1 MKLERI
7 ASLSLGLLVA
17 TTSLAAQAEPKKTQ
31 EPASTPKEA
40 AVKTEQSTQLAF
52 NVNGLT
58 KDNLAK
64 VKESLQTLMS
74 QTFVCEPCHVEQ
86 AMAGKCPACKADLA
100 AKKKAVFQTV
110 TPSAEDSSVKV
121 ILDPSA
127 MIRLSEIESALAKN
141 SVKIDETKLPIAGK
155 AQLVF
160 KGATADMVPAIEKA
174 LKDAKLFDEVKV
186 THDAATGEVRAMV
199 RAAMPPTRA
208 KVATTLETAGVKAPL
223 SDVIWG
229 PTPKAMG

>member
-1 MKLERI
+1 MATPSTRGPRSVTATENSKCAER
-7 ASLSLGLLVA
+7 
-17 TTSLAAQAEPKKTQ
+17 EPSAVRAVQ
-31 EPASTPKEA
+31 PSASTPKEA

-58 KDNLAK
+58 KDNLSK
-64 VKESLQTLMS
+64 VKESLTALSS
-74 QTFVCEPCHVEQ
+74 QTYVCEPCHVEQ

-100 AKKKAVFQTV
+100 SKKRPVFQTV

-121 ILDPSA
+121 ILDPA
-127 MIRLSEIESALAKN
+127 TMVRLSEIESALAKN

-160 KGATADMVPAIEKA
+160 KGATADMIPAIEKA

-186 THDAATGEVRAMV
+186 SHDAATNEVRAVV

-208 KVATTLETAGVKAPL
+208 KVATTLETAGVKTPL
-223 SDVIWG
+223 R
-229 PTPKAMG
+229 